1 MLRII
6 STKPSNNVVIC
17 AAGGGKTTRIAR
29 EALADPSQRVAIL
42 TYTDNNIQG
51 IQKCIVEENLVP
63 AAHIEV
69 LSWFTFLL
77 RELTRPYQNVLYT
90 KRVKGIH
97 WVPGRSD
104 KFATPDKVGRYYF
117 GNSDLVYSDKIARF
131 ACECDAASG
140 GKVFARLRERFDRI
154 FIDEIQDMAGWDL
167 ELLEAM
173 MRAGIKLT
181 LVGDHRQP
189 TFRTNYAGKNSGY
202 GGYKIIKKFREWDER
217 GLCTLEYQSHTHR
230 CNQAIT
236 DFADALYKDEPK
248 TESLNKEDTNH
259 DGVFH
264 IRPQDVADYVK
275 AWQPQVLRYDKTNK
289 CAGLPAMNFGI
300 SKGMTFDRV
309 LIFPTKVMTAWLT
322 TGDDKHI
329 DGSRAKIYVAV
340 TRARYSV
347 VFVHPDPPGLPG
359 IEAVYSPLA
368 LGQS

>member
-1 MLRII
+1 MRRIT
-6 STKPSNNVVIC
+6 STKPSSNVVIC
-17 AAGGGKTTRIAR
+17 AAGGGKTTHIVR
-29 EALADPSQRVAIL
+29 EALANPAQRVAIL

-51 IQKCIVEENLVP
+51 IRKCVVEENKVP

-69 LSWFTFLL
+69 MSWFTFLL
-77 RELTRPYQNVLYT
+77 RELTRPYQNVLYS

-97 WVPGRSD
+97 WVAGRSD
-104 KFATPDKVGRYYF
+104 KYATADNIGRYYF
-117 GNSDLVYSDKIARF
+117 GNGDLVYSDKIARF
-131 ACECDAASG
+131 ACACNEASG

-154 FIDEIQDMAGWDL
+154 YIDEIQDMAGWDL

-173 MRAGIKLT
+173 MRAGINLT

-202 GGYKIIKKFREWDER
+202 GGYKIIKKFRKWEKR
-217 GLCTLEYQSHTHR
+217 GLCTVDYQTHTHR

-236 DFADALYKDEPK
+236 DFADALYAAEPK
-248 TESLNKEDTNH
+248 TESYNKEETEH

-264 IRPQDVADYVK
+264 IRLEDVAGYIET
-275 AWQPQVLRYDKTNK
+275 WRPQVLRYDKTSK

-309 LIFPTKVMTAWLT
+309 MIFPNKVMGTWLR
-322 TGDDKHI
+322 TGEDKHI

-347 VFVHPDPPGLPG
+347 VFVHADPPGLKG
-359 IEAVYSPLA
+359 IVKYPA
-368 LGQS
+368 

>member
-1 MLRII
+1 MRPTT
-6 STKPSNNVVIC
+6 STKPSSNVVIC
-17 AAGGGKTTRIAR
+17 AAGGGKTTRIVR
-29 EALADPSQRVAIL
+29 EALTDPTQHVAIL

-51 IQKCIVEENLVP
+51 IRKCIVEENTVP

-90 KRVKGIH
+90 TRADGIH
-97 WVPGRSD
+97 WVQGRSD
-104 KFATPDKVGRYYF
+104 KYATADNVGRYYF
-117 GNSDLVYSDKIARF
+117 GNSKFIYSDKIARF
-131 ACECDAASG
+131 ALECEKESL
-140 GKVFARLRERFDRI
+140 GKVFARLRQRFDRI
-154 FIDEIQDMAGWDL
+154 YIDEIQDMAGWDL

-173 MRAGIKLT
+173 MKAGVNLT

-202 GGYKIIKKFREWDER
+202 SGYKIIKKFREWHKR
-217 GLCTLEYQSHTHR
+217 GLCVLEYQSHTHR

-236 DFADALYKDEPK
+236 DFADALYGEEPK
-248 TESLNKEDTNH
+248 TKSLSTKVTDH

-264 IRPQDVADYVK
+264 IGLEDVADYVK
-275 AWQPQVLRYDKTNK
+275 TWQPQVLRYDKKSK
-289 CAGLPAMNFGI
+289 CADLPAMNFGI

-309 LIFPTKVMTAWLT
+309 LIFPTKLMSDWLK

-347 VFVHPDPPGLPG
+347 TFVHAETPVLSG
-359 IEAVYSPLA
+359 ILAYS
-368 LGQS
+368 